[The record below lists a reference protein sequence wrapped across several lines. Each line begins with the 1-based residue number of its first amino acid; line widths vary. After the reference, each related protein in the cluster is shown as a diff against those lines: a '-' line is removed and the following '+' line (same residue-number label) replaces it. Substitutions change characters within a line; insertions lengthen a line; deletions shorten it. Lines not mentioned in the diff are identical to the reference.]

1 MTAPNELSFLPDD
14 YLEQKWKRRANVVC
28 ALLALLTA
36 GVIGAGFYW
45 MRTHHNKI
53 EAHFQDVDTQ
63 YVDAAR
69 KIEQVKKMHEQQRE
83 VVQHAEL
90 AAALVEKVPR
100 SNILAEIT
108 NSLPPGVSLVDLDM
122 TSRVRVA
129 STPVGGSSFEQ
140 HKAAIQG
147 QNNESSLAAKPPQY
161 DVNLKIGGIAQND
174 SQVAQLISRLSH
186 SNLFQDVN
194 LIVTDSWVN
203 PKSDPQKSDDS
214 REVLR
219 RWQIEM
225 ALNPQAEVRDDKTA
239 AIELRK

>member
-36 GVIGAGFYW
+36 GGVAAAW
-45 MRTHHNKI
+45 SWERKHSAQI
-53 EAHFQDVDTQ
+53 EARFAEVDNR

-83 VVQHAEL
+83 VVHHAEL

-108 NSLPPGVSLVDLDM
+108 NKLPPGVSLLEFTMD
-122 TSRVRVA
+122 SHPHQGPPA
-129 STPVGGSSFEQ
+129 PVSSFEQ
-140 HKAAIQG
+140 HRAAIEG
-147 QNNESSLAAKPPQY
+147 QNSPTKAPQY
-161 DVNLKIGGIAQND
+161 DVHLKVTGVAQND
-174 SQVAQLISRLSH
+174 SQVAALISGLSH

-194 LIVTDSWVN
+194 LIITDSWE
-203 PKSDPQKSDDS
+203 PPQGAGQKSDKS
-214 REVLR
+214 ETLR
-219 RWQIEM
+219 RWQVEM
-225 ALNPQAEVRDDKTA
+225 MLNPQAEVREEKSA
-239 AIELRK
+239 AVELGK